1 MSATAAAPLVLG
13 SVKTNL
19 GHLESAAGIAGF
31 IKTVLT
37 VQHGYIPQH
46 LHFTELTPNAVEG
59 ASKFTIAAD
68 GMDWPAVGRARRAG
82 VSSFGVSGTNAHV
95 VIEQAPTPEPVAPQ
109 PEPVITTLVVSGKSP
124 ARIASTAQTLA
135 DWMIGEGAAV
145 SLTDVAHTLNHH
157 RTHHKTFATVSARDR
172 AHAVAG
178 LQALAAGQSAIGL
191 VGPHEGLCKPGTVFV
206 YSGQGSQWAGMGRQL
221 LADEPAFAAAVD
233 ELEPLFLEHMR
244 YSLQQVLTEGQ
255 RVTGDARVQPVLM
268 GLQLALTALW
278 RSYGVEPDAVI
289 GHSMGEV
296 TAAVVAGALTPG
308 EGLRVIGTRSRLMS
322 KLAGQGA
329 VGLLEMDAD
338 AAEKL
343 LADYP
348 EVSLAGFLSPRQ
360 TVIAGAVAQVDAAIN
375 AVSAQERFARRVNM
389 EVASHTALMDPILPE
404 LRSALADL
412 TPKPPTIPFI
422 STVADAGETPA
433 LDADYWVANVR
444 QPVRLHQAISV
455 AAEQHATFIEIS
467 PHPTLT
473 HAVTETLE
481 SVHHHSVGTL
491 SRKGDDTVSFHTN
504 LNSTHVMRPPTLP
517 HPPEPHPVLP
527 SAPWHHTQHWIS
539 AEEFVKT
546 AESAPQSGTLL
557 GQHIPVAATPPT
569 HLWQARLTP
578 DDQAVSRFAPQQRCR
593 DHPDIGSAADTFG
606 SRGRVWRIGAVR
618 HPLRVPDRRRR
629 AARHSGGRRRGIRD
643 RVVERQWFRAALDPA
658 RHCSHRPRLGR
669 PPGGPCGSRSARR
682 RRRVR
687 R

>member
-1 MSATAAAPLVLG
+1 
-13 SVKTNL
+13 
-19 GHLESAAGIAGF
+19 
-31 IKTVLT
+31 
-37 VQHGYIPQH
+37 
-46 LHFTELTPNAVEG
+46 
-59 ASKFTIAAD
+59 
-68 GMDWPAVGRARRAG
+68 
-82 VSSFGVSGTNAHV
+82 
-95 VIEQAPTPEPVAPQ
+95 
-109 PEPVITTLVVSGKSP
+109 
-124 ARIASTAQTLA
+124 
-135 DWMIGEGAAV
+135 
-145 SLTDVAHTLNHH
+145 
-157 RTHHKTFATVSARDR
+157 
-172 AHAVAG
+172 
-178 LQALAAGQSAIGL
+178 
-191 VGPHEGLCKPGTVFV
+191 
-206 YSGQGSQWAGMGRQL
+206 
-221 LADEPAFAAAVD
+221 
-233 ELEPLFLEHMR
+233 
-244 YSLQQVLTEGQ
+244 
-255 RVTGDARVQPVLM
+255 M

-278 RSYGVEPDAVI
+278 QSYGVEPDAVI

-389 EVASHTALMDPILPE
+389 EVASHTALMDPILTE
-404 LRSALADL
+404 LRLALADL
-412 TPKPPTIPFI
+412 TPTPPTIPFI

-444 QPVRLHQAISV
+444 QPVRLHHAISV

-504 LNSTHVMRPPTLP
+504 LNSTYVIRPPTLP

-546 AESAPQSGTLL
+546 AESAPQFGTLL
-557 GQHIPVAATPPT
+557 GQHIPVAATPST

-578 DDQAVSRFAPQQRCR
+578 TTKPYPGSHHNNGVEIIPISVLLQTLSAAAAECG
-593 DHPDIGSAADTFG
+593 GSALSDIRFEYPIVVDEPRVIQVVADGASVTVSSSASG
-606 SRGRVWRIGAVR
+606 SAQHW
-618 HPLRVPDRRRR
+618 
-629 AARHSGGRRRGIRD
+629 
-643 RVVERQWFRAALDPA
+643 DPA

-669 PPGGPCGSRSARR
+669 PPAALRHP
-682 RRRVR
+682 VR
-687 R
+687 TSPTASSPMTR

>member
-1 MSATAAAPLVLG
+1 
-13 SVKTNL
+13 
-19 GHLESAAGIAGF
+19 
-31 IKTVLT
+31 
-37 VQHGYIPQH
+37 
-46 LHFTELTPNAVEG
+46 
-59 ASKFTIAAD
+59 
-68 GMDWPAVGRARRAG
+68 
-82 VSSFGVSGTNAHV
+82 
-95 VIEQAPTPEPVAPQ
+95 
-109 PEPVITTLVVSGKSP
+109 
-124 ARIASTAQTLA
+124 
-135 DWMIGEGAAV
+135 MIGEGAAV

-329 VGLLEMDAD
+329 VGLLEMDVD

-422 STVADAGETPA
+422 STVADATETPA

-578 DDQAVSRFAPQQRCR
+578 TTKPYPGSHHNNGVEIIPISVLLQTLSAAAAECGGSALSDIRFEYPIVVDEPRVIQVVADGASVTVSSSASGSAQHWIRHVTARIAR
-593 DHPDIGSAADTFG
+593 GSDDHPAAP
-606 SRGRVWRIGAVR
+606 AVR
-618 HPLRVPDRRRR
+618 
-629 AARHSGGRRRGIRD
+629 
-643 RVVERQWFRAALDPA
+643 
-658 RHCSHRPRLGR
+658 
-669 PPGGPCGSRSARR
+669 RSARR